1 MKYLYL
7 FLAIFTICCAHIIRT
22 KRWKLFIEIYEEPN
36 EKVLLQ
42 SLSLGHFINFFV
54 PFKLGD
60 LVRALFASKYMKNGK
75 TLSLTT
81 VVLDRYLDIIS
92 VGIIFLLVYFINGD
106 TLIRETIWFYIVLMM
121 VLIIGTAII
130 FVGKSQI
137 KKMLMFVSGI
147 FNPNLELKILK
158 LSWSLIINFK
168 DIVLRISKIKL
179 FITTIGMWAFYL
191 CSYAFFANYLSQ
203 IGLLQKWIDIF
214 VMFFSKNTLTI
225 GTLGTVNTF
234 TVGDLFKT
242 DIIGMSLYL
251 CMPIVLLFLYSF
263 TKKNADTINQ
273 NSSTEQYLNLLPQL
287 NDDEKR
293 KFLEIYF
300 SDENTELIKN
310 YLKINQKISIIRD
323 FSAGSNA
330 TTMLCMDE
338 KQTFFRKYAFRSDGD
353 KLYEQILWILKH
365 KEKIPLPEI
374 ISYEKE
380 ENYCYYDMPYKS
392 NSVGLFTYAHS
403 MPIEQS
409 WTIIKSALETL
420 DINIYQKTAYPS
432 DEETISVYVR
442 DKVQKNINKICDG
455 KYIKELLE
463 YDEII
468 INGISYPNLKYYE
481 SILSKEHLIE
491 VFKNDNYSDIH
502 GDLTIEN
509 IICTRG
515 NDGRDEFYIIDPNTG
530 NIHNSPNLDYG
541 KLLQSI
547 HGGYEFLM
555 ATKSVEYRKNKIDFT
570 FTKSHI
576 YMQLHERLRNYMM
589 EKFTTERVK
598 SIYYHEIIHWL
609 RLMPYKIERDGKRSL
624 LFYAGL
630 LMVLNDVVNMFDE
643 VEYEE

>member
-1 MKYLYL
+1 MRYVYL
-7 FLAIFTICCAHIIRT
+7 FLAIFTICCAHVMRT
-22 KRWKLFIEIYEEPN
+22 KRWKLFIQIYEEPN
-36 EKVLLQ
+36 ERALLQ
-42 SLSLGHFINFFV
+42 SLSIGHLINFFV
-54 PFKLGD
+54 PLKLGD
-60 LVRALFASKYMKNGK
+60 LVRAIFASRYMKNGK

-81 VVLDRYLDIIS
+81 VILDRYFDIIT
-92 VGIIFLLVYFINGD
+92 VGIIFLTIYFVNGD
-106 TLIRETIWFYIVLMM
+106 PLIRETIWFYILLMM
-121 VLIIGTAII
+121 VLLICTALI

-137 KKMLMFVSGI
+137 KKMLMSVSAI
-147 FNPNLELKILK
+147 FNPSLELKILK
-158 LSWSLIINFK
+158 LSWSLITNFK

-191 CSYAFFANYLSQ
+191 FSYAFFANYLSE

-225 GTLGTVNTF
+225 GTLGTMNML
-234 TVGDLFKT
+234 TVGDLIKT
-242 DIIGMSLYL
+242 DIIGVSLYL
-251 CMPIVLLFLYSF
+251 CMPIVLLILYAF
-263 TKKNADTINQ
+263 TKKTVDDVNQ
-273 NSSTEQYLNLLPQL
+273 HSDTEQYLNLLPQL

-300 SDENTELIKN
+300 SDKNADLIKN

-330 TTMLCMDE
+330 KTMLCMDE
-338 KQTFFRKYAFRSDGD
+338 KQTFFRKYAFGSDGD

-365 KEKIPLPEI
+365 KEQIPLPEI

-380 ENYCYYDMPYKS
+380 EGYCYYDMPYKS

-409 WTIIKSALETL
+409 WTIIQSALETL
-420 DINIYQKTAYPS
+420 DCNIYQKTVYPS
-432 DEETISVYVR
+432 NEKTMAVYITE
-442 DKVQKNINKICDG
+442 KVQKNIKKICDG

-463 YDEII
+463 YDDVI
-468 INGISYPNLKYYE
+468 INGMSYPNLKYYK
-481 SILSKEHLIE
+481 SVLSKEHLMK
-491 VFKNDNYSDIH
+491 VFRDDNYSDIH

-515 NDGRDEFYIIDPNTG
+515 NDGSDGFYIIDPNTG
-530 NIHNSPNLDYG
+530 NLHNSPNLDYG

-547 HGGYEFLM
+547 HGGYEFFM
-555 ATKSVEYRKNKIDFT
+555 ATKSVEHEKNKIDFT
-570 FTKSHI
+570 FTKSNV
-576 YMQLHERLRNYMM
+576 YMQLHEKLRNYMM
-589 EKFTTERVK
+589 ERFTIQRVK

-643 VEYEE
+643 VEYEN